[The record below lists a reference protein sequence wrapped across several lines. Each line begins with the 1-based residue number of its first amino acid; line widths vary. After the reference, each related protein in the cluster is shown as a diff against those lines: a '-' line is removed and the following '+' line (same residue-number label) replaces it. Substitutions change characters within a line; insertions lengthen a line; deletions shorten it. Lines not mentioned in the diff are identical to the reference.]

1 MAFFTCDWCDKHGW
15 FLLFLIE
22 TNLVV
27 IGIILQLFVRSY
39 IIERAFVIVEKVV
52 NAVVDVVLWLKQ
64 NLEPSIKE
72 IYGWEHRNICS
83 EKTP

>member
-1 MAFFTCDWCDKHGW
+1 
-15 FLLFLIE
+15 
-22 TNLVV
+22 
-27 IGIILQLFVRSY
+27 LQLFVRSY